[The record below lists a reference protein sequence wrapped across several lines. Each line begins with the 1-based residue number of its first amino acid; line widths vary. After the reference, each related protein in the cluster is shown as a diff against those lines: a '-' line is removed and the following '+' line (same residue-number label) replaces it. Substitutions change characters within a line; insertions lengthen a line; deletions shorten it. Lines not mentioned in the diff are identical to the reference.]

1 MTEYTVRVM
10 TPGVG
15 TTKYTIHADG
25 FECNP
30 SNYEFFRYQRSIV
43 DDSVLSIDSIAFF
56 PKRYTIIT
64 LENEF
69 ALMTKPDGN
78 N

>member
-25 FECNP
+25 FECKQGH
-30 SNYEFFRYQRSIV
+30 YEFFRYQLNIV
-43 DDSVLSIDSIAFF
+43 DDSVLSSDSIAFF